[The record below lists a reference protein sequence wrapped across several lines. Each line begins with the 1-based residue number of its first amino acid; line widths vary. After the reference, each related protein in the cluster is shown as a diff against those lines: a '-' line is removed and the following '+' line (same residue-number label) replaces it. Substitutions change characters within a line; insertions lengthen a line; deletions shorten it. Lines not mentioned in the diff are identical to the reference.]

1 VSALAKV
8 AYRPIGLAG
17 SVLAGAV
24 AGAVVKQIWR
34 RLSDEDDAPAALQS
48 EYRLRSVLASA
59 ALQGAVFAMAKA
71 ALDRGGARLF
81 ERATGAWPGD

>member
-1 VSALAKV
+1 MSALAKV
-8 AYRPIGLAG
+8 AYRPSGLAG
-17 SVLAGAV
+17 SMLAGAV

-34 RLSDEDDAPAALQS
+34 RLSNQDDAPGALQS

-59 ALQGAVFAMAKA
+59 ALQGAVFAVTKA